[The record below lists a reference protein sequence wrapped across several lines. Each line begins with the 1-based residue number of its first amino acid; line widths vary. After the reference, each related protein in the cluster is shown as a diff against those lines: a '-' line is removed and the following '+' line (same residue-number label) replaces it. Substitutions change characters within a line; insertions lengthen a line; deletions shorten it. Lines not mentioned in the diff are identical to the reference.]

1 MIAEKSEEL
10 PPLIDRLRSLE
21 ENWLIEPEKVKSE
34 CNQLHLSQQT
44 AQTLLQEDR
53 NSGC

>member
-1 MIAEKSEEL
+1 MIAEKSKEL

-21 ENWLIEPEKVKSE
+21 ENGLIEPEKVKSE
-34 CNQLHLSQQT
+34 CNQLPLSQQI

-53 NSGC
+53 NSDC